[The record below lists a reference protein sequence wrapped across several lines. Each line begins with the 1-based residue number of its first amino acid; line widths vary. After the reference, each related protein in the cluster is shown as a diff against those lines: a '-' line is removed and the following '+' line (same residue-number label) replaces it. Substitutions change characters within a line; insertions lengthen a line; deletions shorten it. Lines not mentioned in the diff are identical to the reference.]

1 MNIYQHIFY
10 MLNGC
15 HGIRFFILISYGALY
30 KLAAGD
36 FSFSA
41 TISRHGISQASLA
54 LLMA

>member
-1 MNIYQHIFY
+1 